1 MHEML
6 YFTADWCQPCK
17 QMKPK
22 VQKLADDAGKTMR
35 VINIDSESKVAAAYG
50 VQTVPTV
57 FFMKSGCKIEPAK
70 MAWPSVK
77 KLIQEQLSY

>member
-35 VINIDSESKVAAAYG
+35 VINIDSDPKVAAAYV

-57 FFMKSGCKIEPAK
+57 VFMKSGGKIEPAK
-70 MAWPSVK
+70 MAWPAVK
-77 KLIQEQLSY
+77 KIIQEQLSY

>member
-35 VINIDSESKVAAAYG
+35 VINIDSDYKVAAAYG
-50 VQTVPTV
+50 VKTVPTV
-57 FFMKSGCKIEPAK
+57 VFMKSGVKIEPAK
-70 MAWPSVK
+70 MPWPTVK
-77 KLIQEQLSY
+77 EIIQDQLSY

>member
-35 VINIDSESKVAAAYG
+35 VINIDSDSKVAAAYG
-50 VQTVPTV
+50 VKTIPTV
-57 FFMKSGCKIEPAK
+57 VLMKSGVKIEPAK
-70 MAWPSVK
+70 MAWPAVK
-77 KLIQEQLSY
+77 KIIREQLAY